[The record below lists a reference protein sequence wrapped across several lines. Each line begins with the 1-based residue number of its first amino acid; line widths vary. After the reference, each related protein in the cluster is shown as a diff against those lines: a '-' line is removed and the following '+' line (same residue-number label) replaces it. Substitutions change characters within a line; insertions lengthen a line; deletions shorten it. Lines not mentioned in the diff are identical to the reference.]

1 MADIEK
7 QLIDKIAQTGSID
20 KILISGLDE
29 TSFEKEKHKEIFS
42 FIVAHFRRYKVSPSL
57 QTIKEK
63 FPDHQFELSQES
75 IDFLKDEQIKLIKRR
90 YVMDALYE
98 LAEAVDDTEQM
109 ENIDDLFLEKARSIT
124 TLIPGSSYSS
134 FKDMDK
140 RIEEYEAGENL
151 AGGIEMGIPEI
162 DFLTSGIQPHEYI
175 TIAGF
180 SGTGKSTLA
189 QYMLHNAFM
198 QGKTPMYISLE
209 MEAKALMRKW
219 DTMTVHF
226 EYNRL
231 KRGRLTESDL
241 QKWKD
246 AAATIRQ
253 GENDMIVLD
262 DVAGCTVDRVYA
274 ELTRHSP
281 DILCIDYITL
291 MDTTRSQGTQMWEK
305 VTNITQQLKQI
316 SRSLKIPIIGVAQT
330 NRSGYQSGATMDNM
344 AFSQSIVNDSDII
357 LGLNQ
362 DEEMKEE
369 KKMEVRLLKNR
380 DGQTAETALRW
391 QMSTMEFTPWR
402 DAYSFIDRNTGEV
415 HE

>member
-7 QLIDKIAQTGSID
+7 LLIDKVAHTGSVE
-20 KILISGLDE
+20 KILIAGLNED
-29 TSFEKEKHKEIFS
+29 SFEKEELREIFL
-42 FIVAHFRRYKVSPSL
+42 FIVAHFRKYKLSPSL

-63 FPDHQFELSQES
+63 FPEHLFEISHES
-75 IDFLKDEQIKLIKRR
+75 LEYLKDEQINLIKRR
-90 YVMDALYE
+90 AAMSALYE
-98 LAEAVDDTEQM
+98 LAEA
-109 ENIDDLFLEKARSIT
+109 IDDPEQIPQIDYLFLEKARELT
-124 TLIPGSSYSS
+124 NLLPGTVYSS

-140 RIEEYEAGENL
+140 RIQEYELGETFNS
-151 AGGIEMGIPEI
+151 GIEMGIPEI
-162 DFLTSGIQPHEYI
+162 DYLTSGIQPHEYI

-189 QYMLHNAFM
+189 QYILHNSYM

-209 MEAKALMRKW
+209 MEAKALFRKW
-219 DTMTVHF
+219 DTMTVNF

-231 KRGRLTESDL
+231 KRGTLHDDDIMR
-241 QKWKD
+241 WKE
-246 AAATIRQ
+246 AADIIRA

-262 DVAGCTVDRVYA
+262 DVRGCTVDRVYA
-274 ELTRHSP
+274 ELTRHVP

-291 MDTTRSQGTQMWEK
+291 MDTTRTQGTQMWEK

-357 LGLNQ
+357 LGLHQ
-362 DEEMKEE
+362 DEEMKEA
-369 KKMEVRLLKNR
+369 KKMELRLLKNR
-380 DGQTAETALRW
+380 DGQTAECNLLW
-391 QMSTMEFTPWR
+391 KMKTMEFRSWKDS
-402 DAYSFIDRNTGEV
+402 DAFLERK
-415 HE
+415 